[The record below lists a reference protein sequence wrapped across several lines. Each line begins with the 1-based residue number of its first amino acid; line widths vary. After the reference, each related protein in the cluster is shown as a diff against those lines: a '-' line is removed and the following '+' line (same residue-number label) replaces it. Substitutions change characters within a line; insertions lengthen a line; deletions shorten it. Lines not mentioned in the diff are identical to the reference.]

1 MEDWNVNI
9 TRALLE
15 ECEVSGAPSTKK
27 VKKKGKASTPN
38 AAKPRRSQGGQYPDA
53 DEDATIGED
62 CEVIG
67 NDGTAAER
75 LSRKGKC
82 SKKQV
87 VCLKNNGRIVC
98 VHHTQRICNFFRL
111 FSSHR

>member
-15 ECEVSGAPSTKK
+15 ECEVSGTPSTKK

-53 DEDATIGED
+53 DEDANIGED

-82 SKKQV
+82 SNNWEKKNKWYAQ
-87 VCLKNNGRIVC
+87 K
-98 VHHTQRICNFFRL
+98 
-111 FSSHR
+111 